1 MTGGTPPFMKQSHIS
16 KFLAV
21 EDEEEK
27 EEKPSEVLQGVN
39 SVIASEYCP
48 QYLTIIIFWI
58 QQKRIHPVHSSTAS
72 GFGLV
77 LFGHILAKWPQSR
90 YAEAQPVGNQSG
102 SGQCMAVHQTK
113 SLLTD
118 GYVSYDD
125 Q

>member
-1 MTGGTPPFMKQSHIS
+1 MSIQSS
-16 KFLAV
+16 
-21 EDEEEK
+21 
-27 EEKPSEVLQGVN
+27 
-39 SVIASEYCP
+39 
-48 QYLTIIIFWI
+48 
-58 QQKRIHPVHSSTAS
+58 HPSTAHNIS
-72 GFGLV
+72 RSSFFGYSKKEYIQYIPVLHQGLV
-77 LFGHILAKWPQSR
+77 WILFGHILAKWPQSR

>member
-72 GFGLV
+72 GFGLDIV
-77 LFGHILAKWPQSR
+77 WSYFGEMASIEVCRSAACGKSIWIW
-90 YAEAQPVGNQSG
+90 
-102 SGQCMAVHQTK
+102 AVHGSAPDQK
-113 SLLTD
+113 SVD
-118 GYVSYDD
+118 
-125 Q
+125 